1 MGPGWVNVV
10 RPEAPGGAVTGG
22 GPSSCGT
29 PSGPGGGGLLRERTQ
44 KKTGTAITAVT
55 TLPIHQG
62 TMMKLRVTR
71 SSDPNTATAIL
82 REHTPA
88 RTSTA
93 TTPVTGRP
101 IRQYPTVRKTS
112 AARSSSPDTATAV
125 LPDRCPARAA

>member
-62 TMMKLRVTR
+62 TIMKLSVTR
-71 SSDPNTATAIL
+71 SSDPKTATAIL
-82 REHTPA
+82 RERAPA
-88 RTSTA
+88 KTSTA
-93 TTPVTGRP
+93 TTPVTGTP
-101 IRQYPTVRKTS
+101 THQYTNVRKTS
-112 AARSSSPDTATAV
+112 VARSSNPDTTTAI